1 VDRINEVTKDVLQG
15 IIQIR
20 QMDAAARPQPE
31 VLHQRMRV
39 FIERAMRKA
48 TDLGYSSQD
57 AQDIGYALVAFAD
70 EVAISRTGEVRD
82 YWLPRTLQLS
92 FFNEANAGEGFFQRL
107 STLVGDTARNDV
119 LRVYYECLALGF
131 QGKYR
136 VRGGE
141 VELAAVTD
149 RVTAALRA
157 DAISPKLS
165 PQGARPRDTG
175 GGVRGALPLIAASIG
190 AVVLSLLLYAGLR
203 LHLSSSAADLA
214 ARITAVIGG

>member
-1 VDRINEVTKDVLQG
+1 MDRINEVTKDVLQG

-20 QMDAAARPQPE
+20 QMDASARPQPE

-48 TDLGYSSQD
+48 TELGYSSQD

-70 EVAISRTGEVRD
+70 EVAIGRTGEVRD

-107 STLVGDTARNDV
+107 ATIRGDSARLDV
-119 LRVYYECLALGF
+119 LRVYYVCLALGF

-141 VELAAVTD
+141 AELATVIDQTSAALGTD
-149 RVTAALRA
+149 RVSMR
-157 DAISPKLS
+157 LS
-165 PQGARPRDTG
+165 PSGARPKDAG
-175 GGVRGALPLIAASIG
+175 GGMRSALPLVAASIT
-190 AVVLSLLLYAGLR
+190 AVVLSLVLYAGLR
-203 LHLSSSAADLA
+203 LHVASLTDSLTAQIA
-214 ARITAVIGG
+214 AVIRG

>member
-1 VDRINEVTKDVLQG
+1 MDRINEVTKDVLQG

-48 TDLGYSSQD
+48 TDVGFSSQD

-92 FFNEANAGEGFFQRL
+92 FFNEANAGDGFFQRL
-107 STLVGDTARNDV
+107 SNLIGDSVRIDV
-119 LRVYYECLALGF
+119 LRVYYACLALGF

-157 DAISPKLS
+157 DAISTKLS
-165 PQGARPRDTG
+165 PNGARPRESG
-175 GGVRGALPLIAASIG
+175 GGVRSALPLIAASVG
-190 AVVLSLLLYAGLR
+190 AVILSLVLYAGLR
-203 LHLSSSAADLA
+203 FHLGSTADELS
-214 ARITAVIGG
+214 ARIATVIGG

>member
-1 VDRINEVTKDVLQG
+1 MDRINEVTKDVLQG

-39 FIERAMRKA
+39 FVERAMRKA
-48 TDLGYSSQD
+48 TDLGYSPSD

-92 FFNEANAGEGFFQRL
+92 FFNETNAGDGFFQRL
-107 STLVGDTARNDV
+107 STLIGDSVRIDV
-119 LRVYYECLALGF
+119 LRAYYACLALGF

-149 RVTAALRA
+149 RVTSALRTDQIA
-157 DAISPKLS
+157 PKLS
-165 PQGARPRDTG
+165 PSGARPRESG

-190 AVVLSLLLYAGLR
+190 AVVLSLMLYAGLR
-203 LHLSSSAADLA
+203 FTLSSTASDLA
-214 ARITAVIGG
+214 ARIATILGG